1 MIFFF
6 LLRETGYDW
15 PKAREVFYSLD
26 DLKITWLGEVL
37 RRETGRFNKVYPPG
51 STVKSFDL
59 RGEGFG
65 RRDGHY

>member
-15 PKAREVFYSLD
+15 PKAREIFYSL
-26 DLKITWLGEVL
+26 
-37 RRETGRFNKVYPPG
+37 YPPG
-51 STVKSFDL
+51 TTVKSFDL

-65 RRDGHY
+65 RRDYHY